1 MHTDIGGIPTFPT
14 QVRTPGREFG
24 APRLEACVANRFVF
38 RGLCRQADSFELVF
52 EFRASKERL
61 PNFLII
67 TVYGSPRSCPRETSM
82 RTAAGLVLVLAL
94 VVSTSAGRAIEEDN
108 EFAEFEE
115 FDDEESPP
123 ASQRPEAPLPADD
136 EEEARVE
143 EEEEFDHFQDE
154 EEFEGLDQERPPSRP
169 QGDKPHLTIAKVPL
183 HLRSNW
189 ESFYLELLMLA
200 GLAVYFGNFVAG
212 RNKNHRLATA
222 WFHSHRQLLLDNFAL
237 VGDDGRK
244 ELPPEEGEEASSPVV
259 GGGLVKDSESVYT
272 LWCSGRLCMEG
283 MLVELRLLKRQ
294 DLLSLLAHM
303 VRPVPD
309 QLVIRVTMSPQSMD
323 GFVMCLATKKTAARL
338 HKTMADLS
346 TYCPEK
352 KRPDKY
358 GLPANFTVLSEMGEV
373 ANAMLDAKV
382 LSVIKRYEE
391 CIDYI
396 HMSDQYSG
404 PRLQEDTQPTKLPEV
419 KKVLLFG
426 FNVPG
431 MGRVSA
437 ETMEEM
443 RPLLQLVFY
452 CVDKVRRFKLS
463 KEAKQKSDRN
473 RLKVEEEFLK
483 TTHAQRQ
490 EAAQLKR
497 EERRRVEK
505 ERIMNEEDPDKQ
517 RKWEER
523 EHRRELKRRTPKMKQ
538 LKVKTL

>member
-1 MHTDIGGIPTFPT
+1 MRVP
-14 QVRTPGREFG
+14 
-24 APRLEACVANRFVF
+24 L
-38 RGLCRQADSFELVF
+38 
-52 EFRASKERL
+52 
-61 PNFLII
+61 LI
-67 TVYGSPRSCPRETSM
+67 
-82 RTAAGLVLVLAL
+82 VLAL
-94 VVSTSAGRAIEEDN
+94 LVAGAAGGRVVEEDN

-115 FDDEESPP
+115 FDEEEAPAAPSPSSSSSSSSP
-123 ASQRPEAPLPADD
+123 SSQRPEAPPPADD
-136 EEEARVE
+136 EEEARV
-143 EEEEFDHFQDE
+143 EEEFDHFQDE
-154 EEFEGLDQERPPSRP
+154 EEFEGLDHERPPSRP

-222 WFHSHRQLLLDNFAL
+222 WFNAHRPLLLENFAL
-237 VGDDGRK
+237 VGDDGRQ
-244 ELPPEEGEEASSPVV
+244 ELSASTGGDGG

-272 LWCSGRLCMEG
+272 LWCSGRLCVEG

-294 DLLSLLAHM
+294 DLLSLIAQM
-303 VRPVPD
+303 VRPAPD
-309 QLVIRVTMSPQSMD
+309 QLVVRVTMGAQSMD
-323 GFVMCLATKKTAARL
+323 GFVMCLATKKTATRL

-404 PRLQEDTQPTKLPEV
+404 ARLQEDTQPTKLPEV

-431 MGRVSA
+431 MGRVSG

-443 RPLLQLVFY
+443 KPLMQLVFY

-463 KEAKQKSDRN
+463 KEAKQKSERN

-505 ERIMNEEDPDKQ
+505 ERMMAEEDPDKQ

>member
-1 MHTDIGGIPTFPT
+1 MKA
-14 QVRTPGREFG
+14 VM
-24 APRLEACVANRFVF
+24 L
-38 RGLCRQADSFELVF
+38 L
-52 EFRASKERL
+52 
-61 PNFLII
+61 
-67 TVYGSPRSCPRETSM
+67 
-82 RTAAGLVLVLAL
+82 LVLGLLA
-94 VVSTSAGRAIEEDN
+94 GAIAARVAEEDN

-115 FDDEESPP
+115 FDDEEAPP
-123 ASQRPEAPLPADD
+123 ASQRPDAPQPAAADD

-154 EEFEGLDQERPPSRP
+154 EEFEGLDQERQPSRP

-200 GLAVYFGNFVAG
+200 GLTVYFGNFMAG

-222 WFHSHRQLLLDNFAL
+222 WFQSHRQLLLDNFAL

-244 ELPPEEGEEASSPVV
+244 ELAPDEAEA
-259 GGGLVKDSESVYT
+259 GGLVKDSESVYT
-272 LWCSGRLCMEG
+272 LWCSGRLCVEG

-294 DLLSLLAHM
+294 DLLSLIAQM
-303 VRPVPD
+303 VRPSAD

-373 ANAMLDAKV
+373 ANAMVDQKV

-443 RPLLQLVFY
+443 KPLLQLVFY
-452 CVDKVRRFKLS
+452 CIDKVRRFKLS

>member
-1 MHTDIGGIPTFPT
+1 MKA
-14 QVRTPGREFG
+14 VV
-24 APRLEACVANRFVF
+24 LLLLL
-38 RGLCRQADSFELVF
+38 GLLA
-52 EFRASKERL
+52 AA
-61 PNFLII
+61 
-67 TVYGSPRSCPRETSM
+67 
-82 RTAAGLVLVLAL
+82 TAARVA
-94 VVSTSAGRAIEEDN
+94 EEDN

-123 ASQRPEAPLPADD
+123 APQRSDEPQPAAADD

-154 EEFEGLDQERPPSRP
+154 EEFEGLDQERQPSRP

-222 WFHSHRQLLLDNFAL
+222 WFQSHRQLLLDNFAL

-244 ELPPEEGEEASSPVV
+244 ELSPDEAEA
-259 GGGLVKDSESVYT
+259 GGLVKDSESVYT
-272 LWCSGRLCMEG
+272 LWCSGRLCVEG

-294 DLLSLLAHM
+294 DLLSLMAHM
-303 VRPVPD
+303 VRPSAD
-309 QLVIRVTMSPQSMD
+309 QLVIRVTMSPQFMD

-373 ANAMLDAKV
+373 ANAMLDQKV

-391 CIDYI
+391 SIDYI

-431 MGRVSA
+431 MGRVSV

-443 RPLLQLVFY
+443 KPLLQLVFY
-452 CVDKVRRFKLS
+452 CIDKVRRFKLS

-505 ERIMNEEDPDKQ
+505 ERIMNEEDPDRQ

>member
-1 MHTDIGGIPTFPT
+1 MKAVVLLLLLGLLT
-14 QVRTPGREFG
+14 G
-24 APRLEACVANRFVF
+24 A
-38 RGLCRQADSFELVF
+38 
-52 EFRASKERL
+52 
-61 PNFLII
+61 
-67 TVYGSPRSCPRETSM
+67 
-82 RTAAGLVLVLAL
+82 TAAHV
-94 VVSTSAGRAIEEDN
+94 TEEDN

-115 FDDEESPP
+115 FDEEEVPP
-123 ASQRPEAPLPADD
+123 TPQRSDAPQPAAADD
-136 EEEARVE
+136 EEEAQVE

-154 EEFEGLDQERPPSRP
+154 EEFEGLDQERQPSRP

-200 GLAVYFGNFVAG
+200 GLAVYFGNFLAG
-212 RNKNHRLATA
+212 RSKNHRLATA
-222 WFHSHRQLLLDNFAL
+222 WFQSHRQLLLDNFAL

-244 ELPPEEGEEASSPVV
+244 ELSPDEVEA
-259 GGGLVKDSESVYT
+259 GGLVKDSESVYT
-272 LWCSGRLCMEG
+272 LWCSGRLCVEG

-294 DLLSLLAHM
+294 DLLSLMAHM
-303 VRPVPD
+303 VRPSAD
-309 QLVIRVTMSPQSMD
+309 QLVIRVTMSPQFMD

-358 GLPANFTVLSEMGEV
+358 GLPGNFTVLSEMGEV
-373 ANAMLDAKV
+373 ANAMLDQKV

-391 CIDYI
+391 SIDYI

-426 FNVPG
+426 FNVDASLSVIPWLRVKTRLRHLSSQRQQPVPG
-431 MGRVSA
+431 LGRVSVEA
-437 ETMEEM
+437 VEGMK
-443 RPLLQLVFY
+443 PLLQLVFY
-452 CVDKVRRFKLS
+452 CIDKVRRFKLS

>member
-1 MHTDIGGIPTFPT
+1 
-14 QVRTPGREFG
+14 
-24 APRLEACVANRFVF
+24 
-38 RGLCRQADSFELVF
+38 
-52 EFRASKERL
+52 
-61 PNFLII
+61 
-67 TVYGSPRSCPRETSM
+67 M
-82 RTAAGLVLVLAL
+82 RMVLVLTLAAL
-94 VVSTSAGRAIEEDN
+94 VVIGTSAGRVVEEDN

-115 FDDEESPP
+115 FDDEEAPT
-123 ASQRPEAPLPADD
+123 ASQRPEAPPPTTADD

-222 WFHSHRQLLLDNFAL
+222 WFHSHRLLLLDNFAL

-244 ELPPEEGEEASSPVV
+244 ELPEGEEMTGGG
-259 GGGLVKDSESVYT
+259 GGGLVKDSESIYT
-272 LWCSGRLCMEG
+272 LWCSGRLCVEG

-309 QLVIRVTMSPQSMD
+309 QLVIRVTMSAQSMD

>member
-1 MHTDIGGIPTFPT
+1 MER
-14 QVRTPGREFG
+14 RT
-24 APRLEACVANRFVF
+24 V
-38 RGLCRQADSFELVF
+38 
-52 EFRASKERL
+52 
-61 PNFLII
+61 
-67 TVYGSPRSCPRETSM
+67 
-82 RTAAGLVLVLAL
+82 LVLVMLVSAL
-94 VVSTSAGRAIEEDN
+94 VDTALGGRAIEEDN

-115 FDDEESPP
+115 FDDEDSLPP
-123 ASQRPEAPLPADD
+123 ASSSQRAEAPPPTAADD

-154 EEFEGLDQERPPSRP
+154 EEFEGLDQERPLVRP

-222 WFHSHRQLLLDNFAL
+222 WFHSHRPLLLDNFAL

-244 ELPPEEGEEASSPVV
+244 ELPPEGAEEESA
-259 GGGLVKDSESVYT
+259 GGLVKDSESVYT
-272 LWCSGRLCMEG
+272 LWCSGRMCVEG

-294 DLLSLLAHM
+294 DLLSLLTHM
-303 VRPVPD
+303 VRPAPD

-373 ANAMLDAKV
+373 ANAMLDTKV

>member
-1 MHTDIGGIPTFPT
+1 MKAA
-14 QVRTPGREFG
+14 V
-24 APRLEACVANRFVF
+24 
-38 RGLCRQADSFELVF
+38 LV
-52 EFRASKERL
+52 
-61 PNFLII
+61 
-67 TVYGSPRSCPRETSM
+67 
-82 RTAAGLVLVLAL
+82 VLVLL
-94 VVSTSAGRAIEEDN
+94 VAGAAGGRVAEEDN

-115 FDDEESPP
+115 FDEEEAPAPSPSSSSP
-123 ASQRPEAPLPADD
+123 SPSSSQRAEAPQPADD
-136 EEEARVE
+136 EEEARV
-143 EEEEFDHFQDE
+143 EEEFDHFQDE
-154 EEFEGLDQERPPSRP
+154 EEFEGLDHERPPSRP
-169 QGDKPHLTIAKVPL
+169 QGGDKPHLTIAKVPL

-200 GLAVYFGNFVAG
+200 GLAIYFGNFVAG

-222 WFHSHRQLLLDNFAL
+222 WFHAHRPLLLENFAL
-237 VGDDGRK
+237 VGDDGRQ
-244 ELPPEEGEEASSPVV
+244 ELSAGGEPD
-259 GGGLVKDSESVYT
+259 GGLVKDSESVYT
-272 LWCSGRLCMEG
+272 LWCSGRLCVEG

-294 DLLSLLAHM
+294 DLLSLIAQA
-303 VRPVPD
+303 VRPAAD
-309 QLVIRVTMSPQSMD
+309 QLRHRRVERLDVAPRVKARSVLLLLQVVRVTMGAQSMD
-323 GFVMCLATKKTAARL
+323 GFVMCLATKKTATRL

-443 RPLLQLVFY
+443 KPLMQLVFH
-452 CVDKVRRFKLS
+452 CVEKVRRFKLS
-463 KEAKQKSDRN
+463 KEAKQKSERN

-505 ERIMNEEDPDKQ
+505 ERMMAEEDPDKQ
-517 RKWEER
+517 RKWEASVLEAGGFPWAIS
-523 EHRRELKRRTPKMKQ
+523 LGFC
-538 LKVKTL
+538 